1 MCADRGLPAGREPP
15 HGGEMSVGKNV
26 KVAGSRQAALGLEVD
41 VEVRILV
48 PRAVNFLRAEGLNAT
63 IPISVCSDAV
73 LKEIGEAWTEKL
85 IERARQMRAEDG
97 RDAEAGGR

>member
-1 MCADRGLPAGREPP
+1 MGKK
-15 HGGEMSVGKNV
+15 MSVGKNV

-41 VEVRILV
+41 VEVKILV
-48 PRAVNFLRAEGLNAT
+48 PRTINFLRAEGLNAT

-97 RDAEAGGR
+97 RDAEAGER

>member
-1 MCADRGLPAGREPP
+1 VLLTAQGQGAPRWGGPP

-85 IERARQMRAEDG
+85 IERARQMRAEEAD
-97 RDAEAGGR
+97 RD